1 MGGKDASQVVGKTV
15 CIGVSGVSAWVCIGM
30 YRYVSVGMYR
40 YVSVSVVSLV
50 GCAGERCLYE
60 VIIKL
65 PSNHQL
71 NLLRC

>member
-15 CIGVSGVSAWVCIGM
+15 YVSVSVVSLLGYVSVCIGG
-30 YRYVSVGMYR
+30 YVSV

-50 GCAGERCLYE
+50 GCAGDRCLYE